1 MTQLVHSW
9 IGTLIPPSIGHLKE
23 LQVLDLSQNQISGI
37 IPREIGNLLKLQ
49 TLQLF
54 ENSLSGSIP
63 TEIVHCKNLT
73 ILNLYSNKLT
83 GIVHCFG
90 NLRALVLE
98 YMENGNLDKLIHDS
112 RIDRSR
118 WDLSERVDVLVSVSR
133 GLVYLH
139 SEYDFPIVQCDLK
152 PSNIL
157 LNEKWNVH
165 VSDFGTARIMGV
177 HHQD

>member
-1 MTQLVHSW
+1 
-9 IGTLIPPSIGHLKE
+9 
-23 LQVLDLSQNQISGI
+23 
-37 IPREIGNLLKLQ
+37 
-49 TLQLF
+49 
-54 ENSLSGSIP
+54 
-63 TEIVHCKNLT
+63 
-73 ILNLYSNKLT
+73 
-83 GIVHCFG
+83 
-90 NLRALVLE
+90 
-98 YMENGNLDKLIHDS
+98 MENGNLDKVIHDS

-139 SEYDFPIVQCDLK
+139 SEYDFPIVHCDLN

-165 VSDFGTARIMGV
+165 VSDFGTARILGV

>member
-23 LQVLDLSQNQISGI
+23 LQVLDLSQNRISGI

-54 ENSLSGSIP
+54 ENSLSGNIP

-73 ILNLYSNKLT
+73 LLNLYSNKLT
-83 GIVHCFG
+83 GIEV
-90 NLRALVLE
+90 
-98 YMENGNLDKLIHDS
+98 IHDS

-118 WDLSERVDVLVSVSR
+118 WDLSERVDVLVSLSR

-139 SEYDFPIVQCDLK
+139 SEYAFPIDHCDLK

-157 LNEKWNVH
+157 LDEKWNVH
-165 VSDFGTARIMGV
+165 VSDFGTARILGV

>member
-9 IGTLIPPSIGHLKE
+9 IGTLIPPSIGHSKE

-54 ENSLSGSIP
+54 ENSLSGNIP
-63 TEIVHCKNLT
+63 TEIVLCKNLT
-73 ILNLYSNKLT
+73 LLNLYSNKLT
-83 GIVHCFG
+83 GISG

-98 YMENGNLDKLIHDS
+98 YMENGNLDKVIHDS

-139 SEYDFPIVQCDLK
+139 SEYDFPIVHCDLK

-157 LNEKWNVH
+157 LDEKWNVH
-165 VSDFGTARIMGV
+165 VSDFGTARILGV